1 MDKKL
6 SQFKLNI
13 FGLSNKVHQFEL
25 EFGEDFFEAFENSL
39 VEQGDFKLRLRLD
52 RSETMIVAEID
63 LNGSARLVCDRSL
76 EDFDFPIEITE
87 RVIYKYGEDYEEL
100 DDTLFTIP
108 FGVESLDFSN
118 LIYDLINV
126 QIPMKKL
133 HPKFQEGEDEFDDED
148 VFVYSSN
155 PEEEEEDLEK
165 EEEHVVDP
173 RWSKLKD
180 LNNKLN
186 NDGAS

>member
-1 MDKKL
+1 MDKNL

-13 FGLSNKVHQFEL
+13 IGLSNKVHEFDL
-25 EFGEDFFEAFENSL
+25 EFGDEFFQSFESSL
-39 VEQGDFKLRLRLD
+39 VEKGDFKSSLKLD
-52 RSETMIVAEID
+52 RSDTMIVIELVLSGVAH
-63 LNGSARLVCDRSL
+63 LVCDRSL
-76 EDFDFPIEITE
+76 EEFDFPINITE
-87 RVIYKYGEDYEEL
+87 RVIYKYGDKFEEL

-108 FGVESLDFSN
+108 FGAESLDLSN
-118 LIYDLINV
+118 LFYDLINV

-133 HPKFQEGEDEFDDED
+133 HPKFEGDEEDLDEED

-155 PEEEEEDLEK
+155 EEEEGVEEEEDQK
-165 EEEHVVDP
+165 VDP
-173 RWSKLKD
+173 RWSKLMD